1 MTNPDKNTTYTPDE
15 IKAWASLEARYITSD
30 PTVYLHLID
39 CLLGALE
46 AQEVEHK
53 EQLEAREREIEEL
66 KTEIDCHNATND
78 DLIFELSVLKA
89 QKDA

>member
-15 IKAWASLEARYITSD
+15 IKAWASLEARYITTD
-30 PTVYLHLID
+30 PTTYLHLID
-39 CLLGALE
+39 CLLEALAE
-46 AQEVEHK
+46 QELVSKDE
-53 EQLEAREREIEEL
+53 LEAREREIEEL